1 MNASP
6 IKRMVWITGSY
17 FIDVDRQIVPY
28 IRNKYQMDIRWII
41 MQVPGGA
48 KVPSHADYEIMTL
61 HHRAKDPRCYFEVNN
76 YLAKIDMRN
85 YELIYSDCLGLM
97 YYTAL
102 LHRAKKIPVI
112 HAAHNVNPYP
122 VWPLS
127 LKVEVKYIFH
137 RCRHFQ
143 MFSLHTARWF
153 QSHYPHKSFFY
164 APMAVKDFG
173 PVCTDHFPFDS
184 SKVNLLFFGNVVANK
199 RLDLLIEAVNALP
212 QEVAD
217 KVHLYICGKCNEKER
232 YLDMIGNSSHIT
244 AVFRRIDDEEIPE
257 LFTKS
262 SYLMLPYEDV
272 AQSGPHMIAYNY
284 NLPVI
289 ASDIEGFTE
298 RVVNGENGFLFRKN
312 DMEDLKC
319 ILTKAANLDAE
330 AYGQMKTSLKT
341 YMANRYSLESIVPK
355 YLDYFHSVVAK

>member
-1 MNASP
+1 MSASQ
-6 IKRMVWITGSY
+6 IKRIIWITGSY

-28 IRNKYQMDIRWII
+28 IRDKYQIDIRWII

-48 KVPSHADYEIMTL
+48 KVTPHADYEIMTL
-61 HHRAKDPRCYFEVNN
+61 HYRAKDPRCYFEVDN
-76 YLAKIDMRN
+76 YLAKIGMAD

-102 LHRAKKIPVI
+102 LHRAKNIPVI

-127 LKVEVKYIFH
+127 LKIEVKYIFH
-137 RCRHFQ
+137 RCRNFQ

-173 PVCTDHFPFDS
+173 PVRTDHFVFDP
-184 SKVNLLFFGNVVANK
+184 SKINLLFFGNVVANK
-199 RLDLLIEAVNALP
+199 RLDLLIAAMNALP

-217 KVHLYICGKCNEKER
+217 KVHLYICGKCNEQER
-232 YLDMIGNSSHIT
+232 YLQLIGDNRHIT
-244 AVFRRIDDEEIPE
+244 TAFRRIDDEEIPE

-289 ASDIEGFTE
+289 ASDIEGFAE
-298 RVVNGENGFLFRKN
+298 RVVDGENGFLFKRN
-312 DMEDLKC
+312 DKENLVDVIARC
-319 ILTKAANLDAE
+319 ANLSIE
-330 AYGQMKTSLKT
+330 EKTKMKAQLKDHVDRT
-341 YMANRYSLESIVPK
+341 CSIE
-355 YLDYFHSVVAK
+355 VVAKKYVDYFKTI